1 MNEDQTPR
9 ASEETGPDVQ
19 RSVSTKMVR
28 GNPLPEPS
36 VMPLVH
42 FYRAESNRE
51 NVWRTRLDTTTN
63 WAVVTTTWII
73 GAVFLHP
80 NIPHIVVPIGSLSIT
95 LFLLLEGRRLQYYD
109 VWRARTRML
118 EAHFYVPLV
127 LHDRPL
133 LQGNWRQRLAEDL
146 LLPTFKITQIQAIGM
161 RLKRNYIGLYL
172 VLFVVWIF
180 KLFIDSRTAGQGL
193 FESMAIGP
201 MSAWSIFA
209 VVGIFHLVVAIL
221 FICSVPLV
229 EHGRAI
235 RPAPK
240 TSRRGHELWPM

>member
-1 MNEDQTPR
+1 MTEDSTPPPTQNP
-9 ASEETGPDVQ
+9 SSG
-19 RSVSTKMVR
+19 STTNSFAQMVR
-28 GNPLPEPS
+28 GIPLPPEA

-42 FYRAESNRE
+42 FYRAEASRE

-80 NIPHIVVPIGSLSIT
+80 NIPHLVVPIGSLSIT

-118 EAHFYVPLV
+118 EAHFYVPMV
-127 LHDRPL
+127 LHDRNL
-133 LQGNWRQRLAEDL
+133 LQGNWRQRFAEDL
-146 LLPTFKITQIQAIGM
+146 LLPTFKLSKLQAIGM

-172 VLFVVWIF
+172 VLNISWAF
-180 KLFIDSRTAGQGL
+180 KLFLDARRLDVSLYQAMAIDPLPSWIVAIVYGL
-193 FESMAIGP
+193 FNLLI
-201 MSAWSIFA
+201 
-209 VVGIFHLVVAIL
+209 LTL
-221 FICSVPLV
+221 FIYSIPVA

-240 TSRRGHELWPM
+240 TARKEKELWPM